1 MSWVAAAIG
10 GSALIGAFSSNKAAK
25 GQQAAAEQATAETR
39 RQYDTTRAD
48 LSPWMGAG
56 NLSLAKLMEGMG
68 LGSRGS
74 MSAPDRSQF
83 TRTQSIQGAPGA
95 SGGYRPPYNPY
106 NPNNGIQNDY
116 GLGRGPVSGA
126 TTQTSFDQAGFDQA
140 QAAYQNQ
147 PESDF
152 YGSLLKPFGMDDFEE
167 SPSYQ
172 WQLQQ
177 GKAALDKG
185 ANARGNYY
193 APQTLQDL
201 GKFQQGL
208 ASTEFGNAYNRYT
221 QNQNQQYNML
231 SGLSGSG
238 QNAAA
243 GIGGFGANAAAN
255 AGNFGMQGAN
265 AAAQGTMGVA
275 NALSGGAMG
284 LAGYNQYLQGMNA
297 PSYGDGFHTA
307 PNYNTMP
314 MGRK

>member
-1 MSWVAAAIG
+1 
-10 GSALIGAFSSNKAAK
+10 
-25 GQQAAAEQATAETR
+25 
-39 RQYDTTRAD
+39 
-48 LSPWMGAG
+48 
-56 NLSLAKLMEGMG
+56 
-68 LGSRGS
+68 

-83 TRTQSIQGAPGA
+83 MTTKTIAGAPG
-95 SGGYRPPYNPY
+95 SSGYRAPYNPF

-116 GLGRGPVSGA
+116 GIGRGTGP

-147 PESDF
+147 QGQPQSDF
-152 YGSLLKPFGMDDFEE
+152 YGSLIKPFGMEDFQQ

-177 GKAALDKG
+177 GQAALDKG
-185 ANARGNYY
+185 ANARRNYY

-208 ASTEFGNAYNRYT
+208 ASTDFRNAYDMYT
-221 QNQNQQYNML
+221 QNQTRGYNML

-297 PSYGDGFHTA
+297 PSYGGGFNTA

-314 MGRK
+314 MGRG

>member
-1 MSWVAAAIG
+1 MTWVAAAIG
-10 GSALIGAFSSNKAAK
+10 GSALLGAGASVFGANKQAKAASQAA
-25 GQQAAAEQATAETR
+25 GQQMQMYQTA
-39 RQYDTTRAD
+39 QGN
-48 LSPWMGAG
+48 LQPWMLTGQTAL
-56 NLSLAKLMEGMG
+56 NQLALGMG
-68 LGSRGS
+68 QSPSGLAGANVQGQSADQIRQSLIADYQRQRPGQMPDASALEAAVQKNLG
-74 MSAPDRSQF
+74 AQ
-83 TRTQSIQGAPGA
+83 QSYQGAMG
-95 SGGYRPPYNPY
+95 SGMK
-106 NPNNGIQNDY
+106 Q
-116 GLGRGPVSGA
+116 
-126 TTQTSFDQAGFDQA
+126 
-140 QAAYQNQ
+140 
-147 PESDF
+147 
-152 YGSLLKPFGMDDFEE
+152 GSLLDPFTLDKFQE

-177 GKAALDKG
+177 GQMAIDKG
-185 ANARGNYY
+185 ANARKNYY

-208 ASTEFGNAYNRYT
+208 ASTDFRNAYDMYT

-265 AAAQGTMGVA
+265 AQAQGTMGVA

-297 PSYGDGFHTA
+297 PSYGGGFNTV

-314 MGRK
+314 LGKGF